1 MRLSYIKDFLLI
13 NILSLATL
21 SLLLVLFNIEESII
35 KTLIKSF
42 LYVNITSYIMFYPQ
56 SKDYR
61 IALKN
66 KGLFSK
72 LSAYDKR
79 IFIVRIATGVAISIG
94 MVVL

>member
-1 MRLSYIKDFLLI
+1 
-13 NILSLATL
+13 
-21 SLLLVLFNIEESII
+21 
-35 KTLIKSF
+35 
-42 LYVNITSYIMFYPQ
+42 MFYPQ